1 MDLIFPALVVSRC
14 VTLIVFCNPVFIF
27 TDCVVV
33 GLFLLY
39 CRPTPLLHI
48 SRLYSVGIKLVAVTL
63 FNPLIV
69 TDILFLPVF
78 SSVTLLVQTVLSHVL
93 KS

>member
-1 MDLIFPALVVSRC
+1 MSRC
-14 VTLIVFCNPVFIF
+14 VTLNVFCNPIFIF
-27 TDCVVV
+27 TDSVVVV

-39 CRPTPLLHI
+39 CRTTPLLHI
-48 SRLYSVGIKLVAVTL
+48 IGLYSVGIKLVAVTL
-63 FNPLIV
+63 VYPLLV
-69 TDILFLPVF
+69 TEVLFLPVF